1 MEAACQNPSLECIVK
16 SISAILS
23 DHSVVR
29 QHEENMLHERHHGC
43 NGNHLH
49 LAAGRGHK
57 ELVRVLI
64 EGSMNPNIRC
74 EYKVKS
80 SYNSHGEHYSYDDS
94 DYDDSDESS
103 TDRFSDARDR
113 GVKNSHLPENW
124 ASIRGHDT
132 VIKVIHNSSNGS
144 SHGMSDGVKCGHTK
158 WYVMYHVIS
167 FSLTSFP
174 SSVV

>member
-64 EGSMNPNIRC
+64 EGSMNPNRC
-74 EYKVKS
+74 CERIVKS
-80 SYNSHGEHYSYDDS
+80 SYNSYGEYYSYDDS
-94 DYDDSDESS
+94 DYYGSDESS
-103 TDRFSDARDR
+103 TDRFRDAINR
-113 GVKNSHLPENW
+113 GVKNNPLPENW
-124 ASIRGHDT
+124 A
-132 VIKVIHNSSNGS
+132 
-144 SHGMSDGVKCGHTK
+144 
-158 WYVMYHVIS
+158 
-167 FSLTSFP
+167 
-174 SSVV
+174 